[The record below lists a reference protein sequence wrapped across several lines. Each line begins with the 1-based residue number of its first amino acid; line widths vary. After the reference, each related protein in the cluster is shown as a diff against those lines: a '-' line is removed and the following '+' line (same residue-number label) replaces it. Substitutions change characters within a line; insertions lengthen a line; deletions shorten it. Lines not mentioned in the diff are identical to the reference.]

1 MHNGLITSL
10 SLYLTKYLNEFFVA
24 YGSSLETNIL
34 LTSMASIL
42 VFFLFF
48 IKIAF
53 FDFFV
58 PEIYV
63 LSIHSYS

>member
-42 VFFLFF
+42 VIFLFF

-53 FDFFV
+53 FDFFP